1 MTIEEENIPQMHEDV
16 YAGIHP
22 VLEALKAGIR
32 FDTVYTTTEPGKAGR
47 AVALCAEQ
55 GAIIKNVPVIKLNN
69 LCGGSHHQGI
79 VAIASAVPE
88 WDMEDIFRRAEE
100 LGQKP
105 LILIAANIED
115 PHNIGALIRTAEC
128 AGAHGLLLPRRRSAV
143 LGGVVAK
150 ASAGAV
156 AHLPVVKVAN
166 LTSAIELIKKRGVW
180 VYGAEADGVPYNEQ
194 DYTSATAI
202 VIGSEGEGIGRL
214 IKEHCDAI
222 VSIPMAGK
230 INSLNASV
238 AGGVLLF
245 EAAAQRR
252 IKKA

>member
-1 MTIEEENIPQMHEDV
+1 MAEERTPGKIHEDV
-16 YAGIHP
+16 FAGIHP

-32 FDTVYTTTEPGKAGR
+32 FDTVYTTAEPGKAAR

-55 GAIIKNVPVIKLNN
+55 GAIVKKVPAVKLNS
-69 LCGGSHHQGI
+69 LCGGANHQGI

-88 WDMEDIFRRAEE
+88 WEMEDIFRRAEE
-100 LGQKP
+100 RGEKP
-105 LILIAANIED
+105 LILIAANVED

-128 AGAHGLLLPRRRSAV
+128 AGAHGVILPRRRSAV

-156 AHLPVVKVAN
+156 SHIPVVKVAN
-166 LTSAIELIKKRGVW
+166 LTATIDEIKKRGVW
-180 VYGAEADGVPYNEQ
+180 VYGAEADGVNYDQQ
-194 DYTSATAI
+194 DYKSSTAI

-214 IKEHCDAI
+214 IKEHCDVI

-230 INSLNASV
+230 VNSLNASV

-245 EAAAQRR
+245 EAARQRR
-252 IKKA
+252 KV